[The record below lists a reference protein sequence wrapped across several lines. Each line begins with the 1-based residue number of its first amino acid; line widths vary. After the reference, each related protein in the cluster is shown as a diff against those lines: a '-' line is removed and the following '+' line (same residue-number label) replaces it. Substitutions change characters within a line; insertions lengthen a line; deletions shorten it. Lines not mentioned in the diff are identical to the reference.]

1 MKCGASFSS
10 ERDCRLTVARS
21 AYALMWCSRNSR
33 PESGQTRRSTV
44 TTFPIMMASA
54 PGIGVPAEL
63 CGISRNGIPSPA
75 TSLGQHKDVLD
86 NLMGR
91 AANACRDRDRTCGA
105 PRESVMICRS
115 SCRCQDRSGSVG
127 RGQLQISVT
136 RPMSFSAT
144 CRSICSATTGMIQ
157 HQQFG
162 RISPDWLR
170 RVTCALPDRLK
181 SARQG
186 N

>member
-1 MKCGASFSS
+1 LRCGASFSS
-10 ERDCRLTVARS
+10 ERDWRLTMARS
-21 AYALMWCSRNSR
+21 AYALMWRIRNSR
-33 PESGQTRRSTV
+33 SEPCQSRRSTV
-44 TTFPIMMASA
+44 TTFPIMVASS
-54 PGIGVPAEL
+54 PGIGVPAGL
-63 CGISRNGIPSPA
+63 CGISRNGVPSPA
-75 TSLGQHKDVLD
+75 SCLGQHKGVLN
-86 NLMGR
+86 NLTGR

-105 PRESVMICRS
+105 PRESVMTCGFL
-115 SCRCQDRSGSVG
+115 CRCQDRSGSVSRG
-127 RGQLQISVT
+127 RLQISVT

-144 CRSICSATTGMIQ
+144 CRSICSATTGKIQ

-170 RVTCALPDRLK
+170 RVTCALPDRLT